1 MKKNDN
7 EELTRLKER
16 LQTQEGEFEI
26 ELKEMRKI
34 IEEMK
39 LKEQEDKHSL
49 DEGI

>member
-16 LQTQEGEFEI
+16 LQTKDGEFEI

-39 LKEQEDKHSL
+39 LKEQEDKQSL